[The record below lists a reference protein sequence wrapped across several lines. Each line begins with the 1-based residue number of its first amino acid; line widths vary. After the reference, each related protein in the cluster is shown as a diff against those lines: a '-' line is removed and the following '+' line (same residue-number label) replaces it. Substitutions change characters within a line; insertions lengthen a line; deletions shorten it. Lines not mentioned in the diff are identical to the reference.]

1 MAQQIPQGLAP
12 EVGGE
17 RAQPR
22 FSDVALRWG
31 SRHARIL
38 APLVT
43 FVSMFIFFSFTTD
56 VFLTT
61 RNLQNIVTQIGPVA
75 VAACGV
81 TFVLLCAE
89 IDLSIGSIAT
99 LSGVLVA
106 AMWVG
111 ETMPDL
117 GAWGMLVAVVF
128 AIFLG
133 LLNGFMVA
141 YIGIPSFMM
150 TLAMLTIAHGLSVYF
165 SDGKPIGKVPPVL
178 ERLGGAGDRILGFPV
193 VGIVALVILGIG
205 EIVLSYT
212 RFGRY
217 VYMTGG
223 NREAAEMSGVNTR
236 QVIMIALT
244 ISAFTACLSGMLFVG
259 RLHSANPAAG
269 GDLLLQTVAA
279 VVLGGT
285 SLFGGEGGIK
295 NTIIGLCIFGILNN
309 GLNLLPNISFY
320 FKEALQGMILLA
332 ALLLNVVAL
341 RLEKVQTRTE

>member
-223 NREAAEMSGVNTR
+223 KQPRCRVSTR
-236 QVIMIALT
+236 V
-244 ISAFTACLSGMLFVG
+244 
-259 RLHSANPAAG
+259 R
-269 GDLLLQTVAA
+269 
-279 VVLGGT
+279 
-285 SLFGGEGGIK
+285 
-295 NTIIGLCIFGILNN
+295 
-309 GLNLLPNISFY
+309 
-320 FKEALQGMILLA
+320 
-332 ALLLNVVAL
+332 
-341 RLEKVQTRTE
+341 